1 MWRMRH
7 SSSEGLWMFFCITRR
22 QLQLYIAPIMSGFQ
36 LHAINLYNT
45 EMVHGE
51 ISHLLRRS
59 SHLRFEI
66 SSCSDLSN
74 RQSHRM
80 AFTFTKLQ
88 KKNRHQVQTSS
99 LSALPSVSP
108 VETWQDSF
116 HVCLLFVCFINQLV
130 SLHIVNDDVS
140 HLAA

>member
-7 SSSEGLWMFFCITRR
+7 SSSESLWMFFCITRR

-36 LHAINLYNT
+36 LHTINLYNT

-88 KKNRHQVQTSS
+88 KKNRH
-99 LSALPSVSP
+99 
-108 VETWQDSF
+108 
-116 HVCLLFVCFINQLV
+116 
-130 SLHIVNDDVS
+130 
-140 HLAA
+140 